1 MNKVHVPSSSSLSSV
16 ARDLICFSHLRWGF
30 VYQRPQ
36 HLLSR
41 AATAYRVHFFE
52 EPVFEPRGFARLQV
66 STSPEG
72 VNVVVPHL
80 PEHLQGME
88 AIQAQRRLLNDY
100 IRSACPRLQ
109 VAWYYTP
116 MALTFSRHVHAPVTV
131 YDCMDELSG
140 FKSAPTE
147 IGTLERELL
156 SRADIVFT
164 GGLSLYEAK
173 KRLHGNVHAFP
184 SSVDVAHFKPAR
196 SGSLPEPADLAP
208 IPQPRIGFFGVIDER
223 LDLALVDEVARLRPD
238 WQIVMI
244 GPVVKIDP
252 DSLPERP
259 NLHWLGGKTYAELPA
274 YLSGLNVGF
283 MPFALN
289 EATRFISPT
298 KTPEFL
304 AAGLGVA
311 STPVTDVVRTWGAAN
326 FVEIAASPPE
336 MVESLDR
343 LLHREDKAAWLSR
356 VDRKLSTGSWN
367 STWAAMRAHLAR
379 VPAAGRS
386 VAAARTVEQVSH
398 V

>member
-1 MNKVHVPSSSSLSSV
+1 MNQVHISSLSSLS
-16 ARDLICFSHLRWGF
+16 RDLICFSHLRWGF
-30 VYQRPQ
+30 VFQRPQ

-52 EPVFEPRGFARLQV
+52 EPVYEPRGIARLQV

-80 PEHLQGME
+80 PEHATGAE
-88 AIQAQRRLLNDY
+88 ALRTQRRLLNDY
-100 IRSACPRLQ
+100 IRESCPRLHI
-109 VAWYYTP
+109 AWYYTP
-116 MALTFSRHVHAPVTV
+116 MALTFSRHVHAPLTV

-140 FKSAPTE
+140 FKSAPSE
-147 IGTLERELL
+147 IGILERELL
-156 SRADIVFT
+156 GRADIVFT

-173 KRLHGNVHAFP
+173 KRLHPNVHAFP

-196 SGSLPEPADLAP
+196 SGTLPEPTDL
-208 IPQPRIGFFGVIDER
+208 IPVARPRIGYFGVIDER
-223 LDLALVDEVARLRPD
+223 LDLALIDEVARMRPD

-252 DSLPERP
+252 ETLPKRP

-274 YLSGLNVGF
+274 YLAGLDAGF

-289 EATRFISPT
+289 GATRFISPT

-311 STPVTDVVRTWGAAN
+311 STPVTDVVRTWGAGHH
-326 FVEIAASPPE
+326 VEIAASAAE
-336 MVESLDR
+336 MAGSLDR
-343 LLHREDKAAWLSR
+343 LLHREDRAAWLSR

-379 VPAAGRS
+379 IPTTGRS
-386 VAAARTVEQVSH
+386 VAAERAALQVSH